1 MLGKRDWINMKDDI
15 IADKLD
21 FYMLENVGINI
32 LSVNRVEMDAEALLT
47 MF

>member
-1 MLGKRDWINMKDDI
+1 MKDDI

-21 FYMLENVGINI
+21 FYMLENVEINI